1 VIQHPECAFFRVKIG
16 FFFLDD
22 HRAMDPSYEPVKKW
36 SASTA
41 LTTSIE

>member
-1 VIQHPECAFFRVKIG
+1 MIQLPECAFFRVKMG
-16 FFFLDD
+16 FFFLAD

-41 LTTSIE
+41 FTTSIE